1 MLSSNPAFTSSQVI
15 SLAFHQPAPLTAPA
29 NPSTQGTQSTQRPHL
44 SIVLFLKNDPRNK
57 FVATPT
63 HLLLVS
69 RFSRRIHIM
78 LLCRKTVKPFREK
91 NRLPTEKNYWAVTRA
106 NLRLPTCATTVL
118 PLAIVSA
125 LSVTFSPS
133 SAFIPGRRPRRH
145 CRISRR
151 AIAGVFRK
159 ICPM

>member
-15 SLAFHQPAPLTAPA
+15 SPAFHQPAPLTAPA

-44 SIVLFLKNDPRNK
+44 SIVLFLKNDPLQHACCYSTR
-57 FVATPT
+57 
-63 HLLLVS
+63 LLLVL

-78 LLCRKTVKPFREK
+78 LLRRITVKPFCEK
-91 NRLPTEKNYWAVTRA
+91 SCLSTEKNYWTVTRA

-133 SAFIPGRRPRRH
+133 SLTPPCSIIRCA
-145 CRISRR
+145 SDVL
-151 AIAGVFRK
+151 GVSPA
-159 ICPM
+159 CLSN